1 MIAKPLISMLTL
13 LGLLAATGPAAA
25 QQGSIGPSLWQ
36 DYTSRFLDASG
47 RIVDNANGGISHSE
61 GQGYGLLLAF
71 FANSP
76 SDFEQIWSFTKT
88 ELMIRDDGLT
98 AWKWDPGAQP
108 HVTDVNNAS
117 DGDLLIAYALA
128 MAGAAWE
135 REDYLASAAAL
146 AHAIL
151 DNVVVESGGRVLL
164 LPAAEGFDAGE
175 RTDGPVI
182 NPSYWIF
189 ESFPIMAIL
198 APSDRWSRLQ
208 QDGLALIAQM
218 QFGPRQ
224 LPAEWVS
231 LARQPKP
238 AEGFAAEFG
247 YNAIRI
253 PLYLLRASLEH
264 IELARRMLQAMTIDG
279 TPAIIDLPS
288 GQAKERLEDPGYQFV
303 NHILACVSEGRAV
316 PVAARELTSQLYY
329 PATLHLLGLA
339 YIVEKHPSCL

>member
-1 MIAKPLISMLTL
+1 MIAKQLISMLTL
-13 LGLLAATGPAAA
+13 LGVLAATGPAAA
-25 QQGSIGPSLWQ
+25 QQGAIGALLWQ

-76 SDFEQIWSFTKT
+76 SDFAQIWSFTKT
-88 ELMIRDDGLT
+88 EMMIRDDGLT
-98 AWKWDPGAQP
+98 AWKWDPAAQP
-108 HVTDVNNAS
+108 HVTDINNAS

-146 AHAIL
+146 ARAIL
-151 DNVVVESGGRVLL
+151 DHVVVESGGRVLL
-164 LPAAEGFDAGE
+164 LPAAEGFDSGE
-175 RTDGPVI
+175 RADGPVI

-189 ESFPIMAIL
+189 EAFPIMAIL

-208 QDGLALIAQM
+208 QDGIALIGKM

-264 IELARRMLQAMTIDG
+264 IELAKRLLEGMTIDG
-279 TPAIIDLPS
+279 APAIIDLPS

-303 NHILACVSEGRAV
+303 NHILACVSEGRTI
-316 PVAARELTSQLYY
+316 PVAARELTSQVYY

>member
-1 MIAKPLISMLTL
+1 MMAGRLISMLTL
-13 LGLLAATGPAAA
+13 LSLLASSLPAAA
-25 QQGSIGPSLWQ
+25 QQGSLEGALWQ
-36 DYTSRFLDASG
+36 DYKSRFLEASG

-71 FANSP
+71 YANSQ

-98 AWKWDPGAQP
+98 AWKWDPAAQP

-135 REDYLASAAAL
+135 REDYLLSAAAL
-146 AHAIL
+146 AQAIL
-151 DNVVVESGGRVLL
+151 DNVVVDRGGRVLL

-175 RTDGPVI
+175 RPDGPVI

-189 ESFPIMAIL
+189 EAFPVMAIL
-198 APSDRWSRLQ
+198 APSDRWSKLQ
-208 QDGLALIAQM
+208 QDGIALLETM
-218 QFGPRQ
+218 TFGPRN

-231 LARQPKP
+231 LARQSKP

-253 PLYLLRASLEH
+253 PLYLLRASDEH
-264 IELARRMLQAMTIDG
+264 LDLVRRLLQGMTIDDV
-279 TPAIIDLPS
+279 PSIVDLSS
-288 GQAKERLEDPGYQFV
+288 GEAKERLEDPGYRFV
-303 NHILACVSEGRAV
+303 NHILACVGEGRTV
-316 PVAARELTSQLYY
+316 PSAARELTSELYY

-339 YIVEKHPSCL
+339 FIVEKHPSCL

>member
-208 QDGLALIAQM
+208 QDGIALIGKM

-247 YNAIRI
+247 YNAVRI

>member
-1 MIAKPLISMLTL
+1 MLTL

-76 SDFEQIWSFTKT
+76 SDFEQIWSFTQT
-88 ELMIRDDGLT
+88 ELMIRNDGLT

-146 AHAIL
+146 ARAIL

-279 TPAIIDLPS
+279 TPAIIDLSS

-316 PVAARELTSQLYY
+316 PVTARELTSQLYY

-339 YIVEKHPSCL
+339 YIMEKHPSCL

>member
-76 SDFEQIWSFTKT
+76 SDFEQIWSFTQT
-88 ELMIRDDGLT
+88 ELMIRNDGLT

-146 AHAIL
+146 ARAIL

-279 TPAIIDLPS
+279 TPAIIDLSS

-316 PVAARELTSQLYY
+316 PVTARELTSQLYY

-339 YIVEKHPSCL
+339 YIMEKHPSCL

>member
-25 QQGSIGPSLWQ
+25 QQGSIGASIWQ

-98 AWKWDPGAQP
+98 AWKWDPAAQP

-146 AHAIL
+146 ARAIL
-151 DNVVVESGGRVLL
+151 DHVVVESGGRVLL

-175 RTDGPVI
+175 RADGPVI

-208 QDGLALIAQM
+208 QDGIALIGKM

-279 TPAIIDLPS
+279 TPAIIDLSS

-303 NHILACVSEGRAV
+303 NHILACVGEGRAV

>member
-264 IELARRMLQAMTIDG
+264 IELAKRMLQAMTING

-303 NHILACVSEGRAV
+303 NHILACVGEGRAV

>member
-13 LGLLAATGPAAA
+13 LGLLATTGPAAA
-25 QQGSIGPSLWQ
+25 QQGSIGASLWQ

-98 AWKWDPGAQP
+98 AWKWDPAAQP

-146 AHAIL
+146 ARAIL
-151 DNVVVESGGRVLL
+151 DHVVVESGGRVLL

-175 RTDGPVI
+175 RADGPVI

-208 QDGLALIAQM
+208 QDGIALIGKM

-279 TPAIIDLPS
+279 TPAIIDLSS

-303 NHILACVSEGRAV
+303 NHILACVGEGSAV

>member
-88 ELMIRDDGLT
+88 EMMIRDDGLT
-98 AWKWDPGAQP
+98 AWKWDPAAQP

-146 AHAIL
+146 ARAIL
-151 DNVVVESGGRVLL
+151 DHVVVESGGRVLL

-175 RTDGPVI
+175 RADGPVI

-208 QDGLALIAQM
+208 QDGIALIGKM

-279 TPAIIDLPS
+279 TPATIDLSS
-288 GQAKERLEDPGYQFV
+288 GQAKERLEDLGYQFV
-303 NHILACVSEGRAV
+303 NHILACVGEGRAV